1 MLQLAESGA
10 PVGCVILNGKQYEPD
25 SLEPLL
31 KDLSEKHPDL
41 DIEKVNADGIF
52 NSQNCRDEVQEIL
65 GEDVELFSSV
75 NPRNRNDIENPA
87 RGIAKITK
95 HGNVQC
101 IAGHNMVFLSK
112 DYSMG
117 AYIFGCPVLNEEAR
131 KKLEHMGQEVPEQHE
146 CEKKLDCSPN
156 SEIGRIYRVK
166 REVLP
171 QIDWDNPQFSYRF
184 RLFYSLRTKIERL
197 FSRMKERFKM
207 RRVYKRGIGNILGH
221 ILKFMNLMHLLANV
235 TGTYGV

>member
-1 MLQLAESGA
+1 
-10 PVGCVILNGKQYEPD
+10 
-25 SLEPLL
+25 
-31 KDLSEKHPDL
+31 
-41 DIEKVNADGIF
+41 
-52 NSQNCRDEVQEIL
+52 VQEIL

-75 NPRNRNDIENPA
+75 NARRKKDIETPA

-112 DYSMG
+112 DYSMD

-131 KKLEHMGQEVPEQHE
+131 KKLEHMEMEVPEQRE
-146 CEKKLDCSPN
+146 CEKKAECSPD
-156 SEIGRIYRVK
+156 SEIGRIYRIK
-166 REVLP
+166 REVLS

-184 RLFYSLRTKIERL
+184 KMFYSLRTKIERL

-207 RRVYKRGIGNILGH
+207 KHVYNRGVGNIHGH
-221 ILKFMNLMHLLANV
+221 ILKFMNLMHIVANV

>member
-1 MLQLAESGA
+1 
-10 PVGCVILNGKQYEPD
+10 VLNGKQYEPD

-31 KDLSEKHPDL
+31 NDIVEKHPEL

-52 NSQNCRDEVQEIL
+52 NSQPCRDKIHEIL

-75 NPRNRNDIENPA
+75 NARRKKDIENPA
-87 RGIAKITK
+87 RGITKITK

-112 DYSMG
+112 DYRMD
-117 AYIFGCPVLNEEAR
+117 AYIFGCPVLNGEAR
-131 KKLEHMGQEVPEQHE
+131 KKLEHMEMEVPEQRE
-146 CEKKLDCSPN
+146 CEKKEECSPN

-166 REVLP
+166 REVSS

-184 RLFYSLRTKIERL
+184 RLVYSLRTKIERL

-207 RRVYKRGIGNILGH
+207 RRVYKRGVGNIQGH
-221 ILKFMNLMHLLANV
+221 ILKFMNLIHILANV